1 MDYQNIFGYVAT
13 CLSTCFY
20 LSLAVP
26 FLNVLRC
33 KLNYEYTPIIFID
46 TIYVDALTWYIYAD
60 KIVCDQLKLCNTIG
74 ACCTLLLIVIYLAF
88 EVKKYTIDSILNC
101 LILILGTLVIYK
113 GLTLVVEDADMIGRI
128 CIGTKVLTF
137 IIPIILTFR
146 VIKEKNYRLIS
157 LNSTI
162 TYMMSCIGWI
172 LFGKATFDINIMVP
186 NAIGVFLFFIQF
198 IVYLN
203 FKKKYPTYRGDSS
216 TIGIESGST
225 EFKKDESTTMNM
237 NIDEESQEKAKEK
250 PVKIVTRLDN

>member
-1 MDYQNIFGYVAT
+1 MDYQNIFGYAALG
-13 CLSTCFY
+13 LSSCFY
-20 LSLAVP
+20 LTLAIP

-33 KLNYEYTPIIFID
+33 KLNYEYTPIVFID
-46 TIYVDALTWYIYAD
+46 TIFVDALTWYIYAD
-60 KIVCDQLKLCNTIG
+60 KIVCEQLKLCNTIG

-88 EVKKYTIDSILNC
+88 ELKKYLIDSILNC

-113 GLTLVVEDADMIGRI
+113 GLTIVVEDADMIGKI
-128 CIGTKVLTF
+128 CIGTKILTF

-162 TYMMSCIGWI
+162 TYMISCIGWI
-172 LFGKATFDINIMVP
+172 LFGKASFDINIIIP
-186 NAIGVFLFFIQF
+186 NAIGVVLFFIQF

-203 FKKKYPTYRGDSS
+203 FKKKYPTYSGPSS
-216 TIGIESGST
+216 TIGIETAST
-225 EFKKDESTTMNM
+225 EYKKDESTTMH
-237 NIDEESQEKAKEK
+237 IDEESQEKAREK

>member
-13 CLSTCFY
+13 CLSSCFY
-20 LSLAVP
+20 LTLVIP
-26 FLNVLRC
+26 FFNVLRC
-33 KLNYEYTPIIFID
+33 KLNYEYTPIVFID
-46 TIYVDALTWYIYAD
+46 SIYVDALTWYIYAD

-74 ACCTLLLIVIYLAF
+74 ACCSLLLIVIYLAF
-88 EVKKYTIDSILNC
+88 ELKKYLIDSVLNC
-101 LILILGTLVIYK
+101 LILILGTLVIHK
-113 GLTLVVEDADMIGRI
+113 GLTIVIEDADMIGKV

-137 IIPIILTFR
+137 LIPIILTFR

-157 LNSTI
+157 FSTTI

-172 LFGKATFDINIMVP
+172 LFGKASFDINIMIP
-186 NAIGVFLFFIQF
+186 NAIGVFICFIQF

-203 FKKKYPTYRGDSS
+203 FKKKYPTYSGPSS

-225 EFKKDESTTMNM
+225 EYKKDESTTM

>member
-1 MDYQNIFGYVAT
+1 MDYQNIFGYAALG
-13 CLSTCFY
+13 LSSCFY
-20 LSLAVP
+20 LTLAIP

-33 KLNYEYTPIIFID
+33 KLNYEYTPIVFID
-46 TIYVDALTWYIYAD
+46 TIFVDSLTWYIYAD
-60 KIVCDQLKLCNTIG
+60 KIVCEQLKLCNTIG

-88 EVKKYTIDSILNC
+88 ELKKYLIDSILNC

-113 GLTLVVEDADMIGRI
+113 GLTIVVEDADMIGKI
-128 CIGTKVLTF
+128 CIGTKILTF

-162 TYMMSCIGWI
+162 TYMISCIGWI
-172 LFGKATFDINIMVP
+172 LFGKASFDINIIIP
-186 NAIGVFLFFIQF
+186 NAIGVVLFFIQF

-203 FKKKYPTYRGDSS
+203 FKKKYPTYSGPSS
-216 TIGIESGST
+216 TIGIETAST
-225 EFKKDESTTMNM
+225 EYKKDESTTMH
-237 NIDEESQEKAKEK
+237 IDEESQEKAREK

>member
-1 MDYQNIFGYVAT
+1 MDYQNIIGYIAT
-13 CLSTCFY
+13 CFSSLFY
-20 LSLAVP
+20 LSLSIP

-60 KIVCDQLKLCNTIG
+60 KVVCEQLKLCNTIG

-88 EVKKYTIDSILNC
+88 ELKKYLIDSILNC
-101 LILILGTLVIYK
+101 LILILGTLVINK
-113 GLTLVVEDADMIGRI
+113 GLTIVIEDADMIGKV
-128 CIGTKVLTF
+128 CIGTKVITF

-146 VIKEKNYRLIS
+146 VIKEKNFRLIS
-157 LNSTI
+157 FNSTVA
-162 TYMMSCIGWI
+162 YMMSCVGWI
-172 LFGKATFDINIMVP
+172 LFGKATFDINIMIP
-186 NAIGVFLFFIQF
+186 NSIGVALFFIQF

-203 FKKKYPTYRGDSS
+203 FKKKYPSFSGSSS

-225 EFKKDESTTMNM
+225 EFKKDERSTM
-237 NIDEESQEKAKEK
+237 NIDEESQDKAKEK